1 MKTSLGLG
9 LLPAEAQLL
18 PPRPQQLLPLQ
29 LLPVVRPVEGVEVEG
44 RRDGPTAGGG
54 GGPGRRR
61 GWGRR
66 AARGLGCG
74 AHVLGAEEAAIV
86 LAAQGGAAQHPVG
99 LADGGETGGGGGAAG
114 VAVRVV
120 AERLL
125 VVRRLDLRR
134 RRRGRDPQ
142 HLVKVAAGPRGSAAT
157 RLPAAG
163 RRQGTTETR
172 GPRVGGQEAPQAAK
186 RCRLHRAAPPQRPPA
201 AILDATGS
209 SARRGA
215 VTSGGGMAGSGRR
228 PEHRGPPELFYNEFE
243 ARKYT
248 QNSRVVEIQSQMS
261 ERAVELLGLPEDR
274 PCLLLDVGCGS
285 GLSGDYISDEGHYW
299 IGMDI
304 SPAMLDVAV
313 EREVE
318 GDLLLADV
326 GHGIPFRP
334 GMFDGCISI
343 SAVQWLCNADK
354 KSHSPPK
361 RLYRFFSTLYTALA
375 RGSRAVLQLYPENS
389 EQLELITAQAMR
401 AGFTGGMVVDYPNS
415 AKAKKFF
422 LCLFVGASGTLPKGL
437 GTECADGEEI
447 HQAKFT
453 NERTRFRNAKG
464 KSVKK
469 SRDWILEKKE
479 RRRRQGKEVRADTK
493 YTGRKRRPRF

>member
-1 MKTSLGLG
+1 
-9 LLPAEAQLL
+9 
-18 PPRPQQLLPLQ
+18 
-29 LLPVVRPVEGVEVEG
+29 
-44 RRDGPTAGGG
+44 
-54 GGPGRRR
+54 
-61 GWGRR
+61 
-66 AARGLGCG
+66 
-74 AHVLGAEEAAIV
+74 
-86 LAAQGGAAQHPVG
+86 
-99 LADGGETGGGGGAAG
+99 
-114 VAVRVV
+114 
-120 AERLL
+120 
-125 VVRRLDLRR
+125 
-134 RRRGRDPQ
+134 
-142 HLVKVAAGPRGSAAT
+142 
-157 RLPAAG
+157 
-163 RRQGTTETR
+163 
-172 GPRVGGQEAPQAAK
+172 
-186 RCRLHRAAPPQRPPA
+186 
-201 AILDATGS
+201 
-209 SARRGA
+209 
-215 VTSGGGMAGSGRR
+215 
-228 PEHRGPPELFYNEFE
+228 
-243 ARKYT
+243 
-248 QNSRVVEIQSQMS
+248 MS

-285 GLSGDYISDEGHYW
+285 GLSGDFISEEGHYW

-361 RLYRFFSTLYTALA
+361 RLYQFFSTLYTALA
-375 RGSRAVLQLYPENS
+375 QGSRAVLQLYPENS
-389 EQLELITAQAMR
+389 EQVQDTTWWGRGTGRARQKTCVLFEALNAWYCPTSAGAHHGPSHESWLYWGNGGRLPQQRQSQEVLPLPLCWGFWHVTKGEELRLAAEMPSWLL
-401 AGFTGGMVVDYPNS
+401 GYVEE
-415 AKAKKFF
+415 
-422 LCLFVGASGTLPKGL
+422 LWGL

-453 NERTRFRNAKG
+453 SVRTRFRNTKG

-493 YTGRKRRPRF
+493 YTGRKRRPHF